1 MANVPYTGV
10 PSVAPEDAPI
20 PRYSADTPTA
30 AFGGATAQALTE
42 LGGSFREV
50 GNELWSRADAM
61 QQLKNHSEAN
71 AAAANYAEQAGK
83 AHADYSALQGK
94 DAVEAYPSYI
104 DGLKK
109 TRLDIQNSLSNPMSQ
124 KLFESESFS
133 TMGRTIFNGAGHAA
147 SENKSYSIGASAAR
161 VQASRNAAL
170 VDPTDEK
177 GFQEHVATTIKETT
191 AQWQQKGAD
200 SDTIDN
206 ANHKAVSDLWYDR
219 IAGLARQ
226 QPFMA
231 DKLLGQATKDGKIN
245 GEDIGKL
252 TAIVRDA
259 THTVGAR
266 NISSEVMSGSDLS
279 WGSKPV
285 SMPQAKLAIG
295 TFESGNNYQSL
306 GVQTSHGRA
315 LGRYQVMEEFLPDFL
330 KQAGMPAMTGKEFL
344 QSPSAQD
351 KLFESVF
358 GKYMQDGGSFN
369 EAASK
374 WFSGKSVADAG
385 NAKDA
390 NGTTVPGYL
399 RNTNAILA
407 RNAGLQDQIA
417 SGRTKADAMS
427 PNDPLLADY
436 AESRII
442 TDHNMT
448 LAAKRDDDYKNRQ
461 TVEGGLIGAGKDGKI
476 PTTVE
481 ELKSQ
486 GPEVEAAWQ
495 KMQDSD
501 KRRYM
506 TVLAHNAKGDTA
518 WTQDNLIEYQR
529 LKGMAQSDPAAF
541 MDTDVVGAA
550 LPMSARKELVNLQIS
565 KKANAEADPRVMHAL
580 QILRPTM
587 ESAQITRKGDAD
599 GYDRFVGSLQNALE
613 FYAQD
618 NKKPADAKAITEI
631 GQQLLQRVP
640 GTGYFGSN
648 FSSDPVYN
656 VSVPD
661 KHRAAIV
668 QQVQDERGIMPT
680 DDMIQRIYAGQVLRQ
695 LQTKGKSSDGR

>member
-1 MANVPYTGV
+1 
-10 PSVAPEDAPI
+10 VAE
-20 PRYSADTPTA
+20 
-30 AFGGATAQALTE
+30 
-42 LGGSFREV
+42 
-50 GNELWSRADAM
+50 
-61 QQLKNHSEAN
+61 
-71 AAAANYAEQAGK
+71 
-83 AHADYSALQGK
+83 
-94 DAVEAYPSYI
+94 
-104 DGLKK
+104 
-109 TRLDIQNSLSNPMSQ
+109 
-124 KLFESESFS
+124 
-133 TMGRTIFNGAGHAA
+133 
-147 SENKSYSIGASAAR
+147 
-161 VQASRNAAL
+161 
-170 VDPTDEK
+170 
-177 GFQEHVATTIKETT
+177 
-191 AQWQQKGAD
+191 
-200 SDTIDN
+200 
-206 ANHKAVSDLWYDR
+206 
-219 IAGLARQ
+219 
-226 QPFMA
+226 
-231 DKLLGQATKDGKIN
+231 
-245 GEDIGKL
+245 
-252 TAIVRDA
+252 
-259 THTVGAR
+259 
-266 NISSEVMSGSDLS
+266 
-279 WGSKPV
+279 
-285 SMPQAKLAIG
+285 
-295 TFESGNNYQSL
+295 
-306 GVQTSHGRA
+306 
-315 LGRYQVMEEFLPDFL
+315 
-330 KQAGMPAMTGKEFL
+330 
-344 QSPSAQD
+344 
-351 KLFESVF
+351 
-358 GKYMQDGGSFN
+358 
-369 EAASK
+369 
-374 WFSGKSVADAG
+374 AG

-407 RNAGLQDQIA
+407 RNAGLQEKYDV
-417 SGRTKADAMS
+417 GTNKANEFS
-427 PNDPLLADY
+427 PNDPLLETYVHAQIQ
-436 AESRII
+436 S
-442 TDHNMT
+442 DHNRV
-448 LAAKRDDDYKNRQ
+448 LSAKRDDDYKNRQ
-461 TVEGGLIGAGKDGKI
+461 TVEGGLIGGDKGGKI

-481 ELKSQ
+481 ELKGQ

-550 LPMSARKELVNLQIS
+550 LPMSARKELVNLQIA

-656 VSVPD
+656 VSVPE

-695 LQTKGKSSDGR
+695 LQTKGKADGR